1 MNLDTP
7 VAPMVALG
15 LVSYGNNWYNTGSV
29 TDVKPLLFAGL
40 SALILEAF
48 AAIPGMEPAAT
59 LLGWTAFVGMMISPV
74 QNPSPVQNLINIGTS
89 AGKTTSTKTTPAA
102 SKTTAN
108 GGKSNG

>member
-15 LVSYGNNWYNTGSV
+15 LVSYANNWYNTGSV

-40 SALILEAF
+40 SAIFLEAF
-48 AAIPGMEPAAT
+48 AAIPGMQPAAT

-74 QNPSPVQNLINIGTS
+74 QSPSPIENLLSIGTS

-102 SKTTAN
+102 SKTTKK
-108 GGKSNG
+108 GS